1 MLSHRFQTIFPHL
14 QDTRD
19 DKPADVLLHDGG
31 QVEGV
36 DQVEDGLHL
45 LISLLHSQGHPVSD
59 QPVGK
64 GLGCVLDQ
72 VRLLEH
78 PRGVGASLA

>member
-1 MLSHRFQTIFPHL
+1 MPSHCFQTGFPHL

-19 DKPADVLLHDGG
+19 DKPADVLLQDGG
-31 QVEGV
+31 QVEAV
-36 DQVEDGLHL
+36 DQVEDGFHL
-45 LISLLHSQGHPVSD
+45 LISLLHGQGHPVSD

-72 VRLLEH
+72 VGLLEH

>member
-1 MLSHRFQTIFPHL
+1 MLSNHFQTGFPHL

-36 DQVEDGLHL
+36 DQVEDGFHL
-45 LISLLHSQGHPVSD
+45 LISLLHGQGHPVSD

-72 VRLLEH
+72 VGLLEH